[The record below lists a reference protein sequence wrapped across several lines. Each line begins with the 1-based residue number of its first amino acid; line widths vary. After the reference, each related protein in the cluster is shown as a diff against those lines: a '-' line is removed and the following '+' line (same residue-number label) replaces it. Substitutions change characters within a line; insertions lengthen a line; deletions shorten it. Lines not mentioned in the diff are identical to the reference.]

1 MPNHSED
8 SKQEKVHSQFYFLLI
23 NRRNILSLKVKQI
36 VLYLTKKVF
45 ASDNV
50 SMRDNESVK
59 TKENI
64 NKSNVKIKISA
75 QLTRPTE
82 QTI

>member
-1 MPNHSED
+1 M
-8 SKQEKVHSQFYFLLI
+8 
-23 NRRNILSLKVKQI
+23 KQI

>member
-8 SKQEKVHSQFYFLLI
+8 SKQENVHSQFYFLLI
-23 NRRNILSLKVKQI
+23 NRKNILSLKMKQI